1 MENKDENLSA
11 QQSLDLIASMIRQAK
26 GNVQKSSFYFLLWGW
41 TIVIANLGVYFM
53 LEFTTYKNPFIVF
66 AITIPSAIISAI
78 YGANQRKKVA
88 APTVLDSIYK
98 WLWIGIA
105 INCFIMA
112 AFGGKTNWQIN
123 PVIITMC
130 AVPTFISG
138 IMLRFKPLI
147 IGGSLFWVFGV
158 ICFLVDPKIQFLVA
172 ALAVSVGYLIPGYML
187 KKSEV

>member
-11 QQSLDLIASMIRQAK
+11 HQSLDLIASMIRQAK

-41 TIVIANLGVYFM
+41 TIVIANLGVYIM

-66 AITIPSAIISAI
+66 SITIPSAIISAI

-112 AFGGKTNWQIN
+112 VFGGKTNWQIN

-138 IMLRFKPLI
+138 IMLRFKPLV
-147 IGGSLFWVFGV
+147 IGGSLF
-158 ICFLVDPKIQFLVA
+158 
-172 ALAVSVGYLIPGYML
+172 
-187 KKSEV
+187 